1 MNPQQQTQV
10 LEKLQSI
17 KDLSHDLMCM
27 NLISDNEVSRI
38 VTEIHMKASLSI
50 EIIYNVQNVQ
60 LIKPEYEFQ
69 PPYSY

>member
-27 NLISDNEVSRI
+27 NLISDNEVNRI
-38 VTEIHMKASLSI
+38 VTEIHMNASLSI
-50 EIIYNVQNVQ
+50 EIIYNVRNVQ

>member
-1 MNPQQQTQV
+1 MNNQQQTQV

-50 EIIYNVQNVQ
+50 EIIYNVRNVQ